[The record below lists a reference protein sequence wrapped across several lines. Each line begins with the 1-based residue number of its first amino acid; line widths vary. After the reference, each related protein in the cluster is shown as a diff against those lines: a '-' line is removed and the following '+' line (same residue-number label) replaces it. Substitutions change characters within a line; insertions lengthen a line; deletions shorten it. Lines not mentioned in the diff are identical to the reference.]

1 MWGTF
6 LQGYVGTLMLATYV
20 RAIGRRTLYV
30 RVFGGVRGY
39 VDGHS
44 HKTVLRTLLKKRGPA
59 IKTIKALPSGT
70 QHDCAPVTSF

>member
-44 HKTVLRTLLKKRGPA
+44 HKTVLRALLKKRGP
-59 IKTIKALPSGT
+59 G
-70 QHDCAPVTSF
+70 

>member
-20 RAIGRRTLYV
+20 LTIGKRTLYV
-30 RVFGGVRGY
+30 RVLSGVRRH

-59 IKTIKALPSGT
+59 QVRK
-70 QHDCAPVTSF
+70 